1 MKNFFKQLGKA
12 ICYFL
17 LYIGVQNIIA
27 FVYMM
32 VYIVKET
39 TRKAGEAA
47 AAADLGLAASEFEP
61 NVGEMLF
68 GAIEYVMLHQNSLLI
83 VSGIV
88 TILFLILFFAI
99 RKKNVVKEVC
109 VKKTQGKNVLLAI
122 GLGLSCMLVINFGLS
137 LLPESWL
144 MAYSQQSNM
153 LVEGS
158 TLAIIISTMV
168 MAPLIEELIF
178 RGLMLSRLRK
188 AMPDWAAVLIC
199 ALMFGLA
206 HGQILWM
213 TYTFALG
220 VVMGLVAVK
229 SESIIPSLVLH
240 MVFNICGVIIP
251 TLLAE
256 VVTLELCIVMLV
268 IGVLITGALLITL
281 LKTDTAKNDTL
292 QTA

>member
-17 LYIGVQNIIA
+17 LYFGIQNIIA

-32 VYIVKET
+32 VYIVGET
-39 TRKAGEAA
+39 VRAAGEAA
-47 AAADLGLAASEFEP
+47 AAADLGLAANELVP
-61 NVGEMLF
+61 NVDEMVF
-68 GAIEYVMLHQNSLLI
+68 GAIEYVMRKQNGLVI
-83 VSGIV
+83 ISGII
-88 TILFLILFFAI
+88 TILFLILFFGI
-99 RKKNVVKEVC
+99 RKKNVLKEAS
-109 VKKTQGKNVLLAI
+109 VKKAQGKNVLLAI

-144 MAYSQQSNM
+144 MAYAEQSNM

-188 AMPDWAAVLIC
+188 GMSDNAAILVC
-199 ALMFGLA
+199 ALIFGLA
-206 HGQILWM
+206 HGQIIWM
-213 TYTFALG
+213 VYTFALG
-220 VVMGLVAVK
+220 LVMGLVAVK

-240 MVFNICGVIIP
+240 MAFNICGVIIP

-256 VVTLELCIVMLV
+256 VVTLEICIVMV
-268 IGVLITGALLITL
+268 VVGVFITAALLVAL
-281 LKTDTAKNDTL
+281 LKTNKEENDTL